1 MNIKA
6 YYDEQS
12 DSLYLT
18 LSDQKP
24 DGVVEIADG
33 VNLDTTID
41 GKIYG
46 IEILNASNRLNLDTL
61 FSYALELNPTLF
73 KQKSA
78 IPNF

>member
-1 MNIKA
+1 MKA

-18 LSDQKP
+18 LNNQEP
-24 DGVVEIADG
+24 DGVIEISEG

-41 GKIYG
+41 GKISG

-61 FSYALELNPTLF
+61 FSYTLELNQTLF
-73 KQKSA
+73 KQKLA